1 MDKENTKLGNNLLGG
16 WKRFFGL
23 AKPEVKVEP
32 KPLPK
37 NRFFKPE
44 ELEFLSK
51 AEDASL
57 LERWAVRLG
66 HNAYMSSS
74 GLPSIEYNA
83 VMWSNGLLASWVDG
97 EQIFISDSEQ
107 AELLSLLKKEG
118 YVLSDK
124 QEEFVKRQEMADLVG
139 KTFED
144 RSTYLHVDGVSTSSD
159 PTLTVLSYNKDSMV
173 VSEIPVELKELQTM
187 MGRGEIKPLSES
199 GNQYFSGL
207 LEQKEEYKRLFN
219 EVIKDIHHNG
229 QPRPGGNIR
238 FDYIGASERHDHSP
252 LGSFISDSW
261 KFVSY
266 NHLQLLGY
274 FGDDRMNLQTRDITP
289 DSNYKY
295 IEFLEDI
302 DHSVKQDNLR
312 EDIVNMFNALA
323 RQTKDGLRLSLNDG
337 SVVSINTLVYSPAM
351 RAELVQKCLSRM
363 DELSLQVS
371 NKENEQA
378 RLIALT
384 AFNKFSRVLEHVEG
398 RQESAG
404 KLIFSYQQE
413 KGIDDRR
420 VTNLNGYVTSVRDY
434 LETLKDKDN
443 VLSGDY
449 IDHLPEDRELY
460 TLYDRYEKLEAEL
473 DSARF
478 GLPYSKEDR
487 DNLMQQRNE
496 AKSKFEDRLV
506 GILKNFSQDG
516 QVLVK
521 DDKVQGLESYRR
533 WDIETIVHDF
543 FNERFEV
550 VDDAPTPGLI
560 EIYGSRGRGTAHDG
574 SDLDVVVE
582 YEGDWKEDA
591 VFNILHEEPLE
602 IDGINVDINPITKG
616 QTGSM
621 RKFMER
627 SREYDSQVL
636 SGQKPRFSLASTGD
650 MQDLDREYLEAVE
663 SGDMEKAQRMVN
675 AAAASKGYSS
685 ISSYQGTSAFNGA
698 APWGNGYFNTP
709 EERKEAWES
718 DSEHLEYEGDQTLAD
733 YIENGVN
740 AMSLDYVALDPRFY
754 RATNDERKE
763 AILNVRNVIQSKSVT
778 ITMYRSVPST
788 VKEESFRNGDWIT
801 PSKQYAIENAAV
813 HGWGDEYRIIEQEVP
828 TSEIWWDGN
837 DIAEWGY
844 GREEDYV
851 NDRDFAY
858 KNTANNKK
866 LLDAVTYDDEG
877 KVIPLSQRFNENAK
891 DIRYQGVTGDT
902 PLTKE
907 EVELRDTLVGK
918 LRSAGIDVITDERE
932 GQRVLDLFKDDAR
945 HQTAYHGT
953 SASFDRF
960 DHSFM
965 GKGEGNQSLGW
976 GTYVSQNED
985 VSRFYAEMTEKQN
998 SKTKYFFKDKEITW
1012 DTPSSMSLM
1021 FVFHSIENQE
1031 MTAKEAID
1039 KQLGFLEDNYKK
1051 GMETGIFLG
1060 GKEVLERDIP
1070 LLRSAKPEDF
1080 RTEKPTVA
1088 KNLYTVE
1095 IPDDNKENY
1104 IDFDAPLTPNQLQVV
1119 RSGIKDKPWYKEKD
1133 FADMGETTGGK
1144 IYDRIASLI
1153 SPRETSN
1160 LLSELGFKGM
1170 KAPIGYF
1177 LKQADS
1183 DKYNYVIFKED
1194 DLKIKDHVRYF
1205 KSKEG
1210 ESYGFTVDGKIY
1222 VDPRIATAETPIHE
1236 YTHLWATALQKGN
1249 PKEWSNVVSLM
1260 KDTSVWNE
1268 VRENYKDLKT
1278 DDEIA
1283 DEVLATYSGRR
1294 GAEKLRQ
1301 MQADIKNSDA
1311 PAARK
1316 AGLQKGIYRI
1326 IMALDKFWKSVSS
1339 FLGTHYESAEQVADR
1354 ALRDMLHGINPARQL
1369 GEFNAKRDLEYLQ
1382 AVKSGDIGKAYSMVV
1397 GQADMMLADNPMPDN
1412 TDAYS
1417 LRTDSVPGKT
1427 IKVYKTFT
1435 LDKDGDPTA
1444 MYVSGKDKLPMGV
1457 WLDAKDSWHFTAANG
1472 KQYVPSTKNPNGR
1485 GNRTGTSVP
1494 IPSDEVRQQLIERGF
1509 LPKDSKASSIVALAY
1524 RPGWHAADLP
1534 YFPQGGKQDPES
1546 NYGHVHRH
1554 NQVVFECELD
1564 AGTDYTD
1571 QARNQSKAFTKAGKL
1586 NLRDADLQWMPSEG
1600 FYQYTTNQFLPD
1612 EEKGHWYI
1620 GGSMRINR
1628 ALTQEECDRILAENG
1643 KPAQEWQQGHLDLAK
1658 LGYVSSMS
1666 HVKPIL
1672 SPVAFYEDGNIV
1684 PLSER
1689 FKTFTE
1695 EMEPKAIAKK
1705 IYDPRKEIPSVRGE
1719 WTKDKVLSRLKSIGG
1734 SLKGT
1739 ASAARCICEF
1749 DSPEELKEHM
1759 FYHGTVYGGGNL
1771 KPSITM
1777 SDKFVERHG
1786 GGGYG
1791 DKYWGVSLT
1800 SDKKIASR
1808 FGGIHDSV
1816 SILPVI
1822 LVKGANVKEMPD
1834 LQDAKDLNEHITDL
1848 WKEGVDAVWIGNKD
1862 EVEHELCVLNPK
1874 AMVNIDKADFYKA
1887 FMLGSD
1893 KNPLHVIDD
1902 AGIEKLYDD
1911 AHDYVRVLDNKPQ
1924 PPLAPSAFVMENGKL
1939 VSDDNGHLLLK
1950 DKETYRAER
1959 EAYEKEKSKFY
1970 SSEEYRDW
1978 SSLES
1983 NASRKIRF
1991 MFIGEK
1997 GATSLDLSEKQSMDD
2012 VGKRM
2017 SLLNLAKSMNQD
2029 DKDARLIKSTTGWEL
2044 GADGDWRYEI
2054 PDIKGFDWNG
2064 NLNFE
2069 REHPDY
2075 HRYKELVEK
2084 DNRYSWLDGSP
2095 LTAEEQAECDKLS
2108 KKYASLALK
2117 KLDDSHTL
2125 DAFIEA
2131 PDLFKAYP
2139 ELKKVEM
2146 RFEPLD
2152 SDYLAQYSR
2161 SRSIYDYMTGGD
2173 AKKSIVINTN
2183 KLCMV
2188 TDQATFKSVLSHEM
2202 QHAVQDIEGFA
2213 QGGNIGEVRK
2223 SVENVIKE
2231 NQWSSEYAKAKL
2243 NEWSRIKLLEINLGR
2258 YERLIKSD
2266 NSKIRETAAQY
2277 YGDALNFISD
2287 NPKSE
2292 LVIDWDRYGDKNFVE
2307 MAETGYYV
2315 EDAKKELGRLAT
2327 LTDFEQKI
2335 IPEGNMNSL
2344 QIVNKMES
2352 VLEEQSDDEMYW
2364 NLAGEVESRNVQ
2376 NRMNMTEEQRKNSLA
2391 SETEDVERKDQLV
2404 ILSKPTYA
2412 GLNLVPKADGRWHT
2426 EKNELRD
2433 TYAMYGKMI
2442 ADYLSTFNKDLEVI
2456 PWNQQEQVIIDGNGK
2471 PYEGV
2476 NAIMLGLDYN
2486 NRYLRTQLPI
2496 YITEEEI
2503 EKNGYGKFPSSKS
2516 FPIIVDGKTTEVYHV
2531 SGLALKAGVVTPGEP
2546 DSELKAEYENWKRLN
2561 TPLVHSLKAF
2571 PIENYPELGVK
2582 TKLGA
2587 ADDNNFGT
2595 SNYYREVTHALIE
2608 TSRSK
2613 SKVYTGDGT
2622 KGERGREVLIQNLAS
2637 SVLGRKYGYM
2647 ETDGPRDRLRLAAH
2661 LERDPKFAEDVLKE
2675 AAKTSKGVGDFIED
2689 AVQSWGEDKK
2699 LDLRS
2704 LTPGEVDLDGNGV
2717 VDSQENLAP
2726 DTKQD
2731 ESVTQEK
2738 THERSHGFGRGR

>member
-57 LERWAVRLG
+57 LEKWAVRLG

-144 RSTYLHVDGVSTSSD
+144 RSTYLHVDGVSTSCD

-173 VSEIPVELKELQTM
+173 VSEIPVELKEFQTM

-363 DELSLQVS
+363 DELSLQAS

-398 RQESAG
+398 SQESAG

-420 VTNLNGYVTSVRDY
+420 VTNLNGFVSSVRDY

-521 DDKVQGLESYRR
+521 DDKVQGLENYRR

-543 FNERFEV
+543 FNERFEG

-754 RATNDERKE
+754 RATNEERKE
-763 AILNVRNVIQSKSVT
+763 AILNVRNVIQSKSDT

-866 LLDAVTYDDEG
+866 SLDAVTYDDEG
-877 KVIPLSQRFNENAK
+877 KVIPLSQRYNENVK
-891 DIRYQGVTGDT
+891 DIRYQGVTGEA
-902 PLTKE
+902 PLTRD

-918 LRSAGIDVITDERE
+918 LRSSGIEVITDVRE
-932 GQRVLDLFKDDAR
+932 GQHVLDAFKENVR
-945 HQTAYHGT
+945 HQTVFHGS
-953 SASFDRF
+953 SASFDHF
-960 DHSFM
+960 DHSYM
-965 GKGEGNQSLGW
+965 GNGEGNQSIGW

-1012 DTPSSMSLM
+1012 DTPSSMSMM

-1051 GMETGIFLG
+1051 GLETGIFLG

-1119 RSGIKDKPWYKEKD
+1119 RSGIKDKPWYEEKD

-1144 IYDRIASLI
+1144 IYDRIASHI
-1153 SPRETSN
+1153 TPRETSN

-1170 KAPIGYF
+1170 KAPVGYF

-1354 ALRDMLHGINPARQL
+1354 ALRDMLHGINPVRQL

-1666 HVKPIL
+1666 HVKTIL

-1689 FKTFTE
+1689 FKTFKE
-1695 EMEPKAIAKK
+1695 EMEPKAIAKN

-1719 WTKDKVLSRLKSIGG
+1719 WTKDKVLSR
-1734 SLKGT
+1734 
-1739 ASAARCICEF
+1739 
-1749 DSPEELKEHM
+1749 
-1759 FYHGTVYGGGNL
+1759 
-1771 KPSITM
+1771 
-1777 SDKFVERHG
+1777 
-1786 GGGYG
+1786 
-1791 DKYWGVSLT
+1791 
-1800 SDKKIASR
+1800 
-1808 FGGIHDSV
+1808 
-1816 SILPVI
+1816 
-1822 LVKGANVKEMPD
+1822 
-1834 LQDAKDLNEHITDL
+1834 
-1848 WKEGVDAVWIGNKD
+1848 
-1862 EVEHELCVLNPK
+1862 
-1874 AMVNIDKADFYKA
+1874 
-1887 FMLGSD
+1887 
-1893 KNPLHVIDD
+1893 
-1902 AGIEKLYDD
+1902 
-1911 AHDYVRVLDNKPQ
+1911 
-1924 PPLAPSAFVMENGKL
+1924 
-1939 VSDDNGHLLLK
+1939 
-1950 DKETYRAER
+1950 
-1959 EAYEKEKSKFY
+1959 
-1970 SSEEYRDW
+1970 
-1978 SSLES
+1978 
-1983 NASRKIRF
+1983 KIRF
-1991 MFIGEK
+1991 MFVGEK

-2029 DKDARLIKSTTGWEL
+2029 DKDARLIKSITGWEL

-2084 DNRYSWLDGSP
+2084 DNRYSWLEGDP
-2095 LTAEEQAECDKLS
+2095 LTAEEQAECDNLS
-2108 KKYASLALK
+2108 RKYASLALK

-2125 DAFIEA
+2125 DAYIEA

-2173 AKKSIVINTN
+2173 ATKSIVINTN

-2188 TDQATFKSVLSHEM
+2188 TDQATLKSVLSHEM

-2266 NSKIRETAAQY
+2266 NPKIRETAAQY

-2335 IPEGNMNSL
+2335 IPKGNMNSL

-2486 NRYLRTQLPI
+2486 NRYLQTQLPI

-2503 EKNGYGKFPSSKS
+2503 EKNGYGKFPSSKP

-2531 SGLALKAGVVTPGEP
+2531 SGLALKAGVVTPGLP

-2561 TPLVHSLKAF
+2561 TPLIHSLKAF

-2587 ADDNNFGT
+2587 SDDNNYGA

-2608 TSRSK
+2608 ASRSN
-2613 SKVYTGDGT
+2613 SKAYAGNVT
-2622 KGERGREVLIQNLAS
+2622 KGERGKEVLIQNLAS
-2637 SVLGRKYGYM
+2637 SVLGRKYGYT
-2647 ETDGPRDRLRLAAH
+2647 ETDGPRDRLRFAAH

-2738 THERSHGFGRGR
+2738 THERSHGLGRGR